1 MRLPQN
7 YVHFHWSMF
16 WELTIAFSNPSCPT
30 LKFWFWLTSNFLK
43 TRFFQKAHFKGP
55 WKARSKG
62 LANDESKNLLLISPG
77 LLSEKVEVEEK
88 SAQPQLFDQGHLQFY
103 RNLFFEKNDIMHLW
117 RALSTCLANMQSN
130 VILLVLPGLHS
141 EKIECELKKVPN
153 PNFLQWLTSN
163 FLKTPFFKKLILCI
177 TGER

>member
-1 MRLPQN
+1 M
-7 YVHFHWSMF
+7 
-16 WELTIAFSNPSCPT
+16 
-30 LKFWFWLTSNFLK
+30 
-43 TRFFQKAHFKGP
+43 
-55 WKARSKG
+55 
-62 LANDESKNLLLISPG
+62 LISPG

-103 RNLFFEKNDIMHLW
+103 RNLFFKKIDIMHLW

-163 FLKTPFFKKLILCI
+163 FLKTPFFQKTDIMHYWRALSMGLANRQSNVILLFLLGLHSEKIECELKKSAQPQLFAMAQLQFSQNSFFQKTYTRGHWKAPSKCFA
-177 TGER
+177 TS

>member
-1 MRLPQN
+1 
-7 YVHFHWSMF
+7 MF

-30 LKFWFWLTSNFLK
+30 LKFWFWLTSKFLK
-43 TRFFQKAHFKGP
+43 TRFFQKAHLKGP

-62 LANDESKNLLLISPG
+62 LANEESKNLLLISPG

-103 RNLFFEKNDIMHLW
+103 RNLFFWKNWYYASLESAKHVLSEYAIKCYFAGFT
-117 RALSTCLANMQSN
+117 RASFRENWMW
-130 VILLVLPGLHS
+130 I
-141 EKIECELKKVPN
+141 KKKVPN
-153 PNFLQWLTSN
+153 PNLLQWLTSN